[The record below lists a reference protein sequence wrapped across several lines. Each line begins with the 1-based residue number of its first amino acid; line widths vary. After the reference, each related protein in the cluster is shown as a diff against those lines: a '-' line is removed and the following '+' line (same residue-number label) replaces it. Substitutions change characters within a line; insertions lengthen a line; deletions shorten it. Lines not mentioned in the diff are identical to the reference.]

1 MKVSLI
7 GMTKPILE
15 NLTETDV
22 VFTAMSQCYNEH
34 FNEQDALN
42 MDEIKKNKIL
52 KNVLNSGHESVV
64 EHVNFTFL
72 IEDVSRA
79 LTHQLVRHRIASF
92 SQRSGRYT
100 GLESG
105 DWYVIPHTIRKNLNA
120 LNLYLETMETIKE
133 CYNTLTEVCNI
144 PKEDARFILP
154 NGQHTNIAVTMN
166 CRALKNFFGLRLC
179 SRAQWEIR
187 EMAME
192 MANICK
198 EKMPEIFVDC
208 KFAEPKCVQLGFCT
222 EPKKQWCHKM
232 SHITELK
239 NTEK

>member
-1 MKVSLI
+1 MDINIDVNDIKTCDDIDEGNNNSLTSSSSYLNGRWSYDEHIRFLKGCLLFGNNWKKV
-7 GMTKPILE
+7 E
-15 NLTETDV
+15 NYVKSRTS
-22 VFTAMSQCYNEH
+22 SQ
-34 FNEQDALN
+34 
-42 MDEIKKNKIL
+42 I
-52 KNVLNSGHESVV
+52 
-64 EHVNFTFL
+64 
-72 IEDVSRA
+72 
-79 LTHQLVRHRIASF
+79 
-92 SQRSGRYT
+92 RSHAQKFFIR
-100 GLESG
+100 
-105 DWYVIPHTIRKNLNA
+105 IRKNLNA
-120 LNLYLETMETIKE
+120 LNLYLETMENIKE
-133 CYNTLTEVCNI
+133 FYNTLTEICNI

-166 CRALKNFFGLRLC
+166 CRTLKNFFGLRLC

-232 SHITELK
+232 PHITEI
-239 NTEK
+239 NHIEK

>member
-34 FNEQDALN
+34 FNEQDALA
-42 MDEIKKNKIL
+42 MDEEKKNKIL

-64 EHVNFTFL
+64 EHVSFTFL
-72 IEDVSRA
+72 IEDVSRT

-100 GLESG
+100 GLENG
-105 DWYVIPHTIRKNLNA
+105 DWYVIPHTINKKPDA
-120 LNLYLETMETIKE
+120 LKLYVETMETVKN
-133 CYNTLTEVCNI
+133 CYKTLTETYNV
-144 PKEDARFILP
+144 PKEDARFVLP

-166 CRALKNFFGLRLC
+166 CRTLKNFFGLRLC

-192 MANICK
+192 MAKICK
-198 EKMPEIFVDC
+198 EKLPEIFVEC
-208 KFAEPKCVQLGFCT
+208 RFAEPKCVQTGFCT
-222 EPKKQWCHKM
+222 EPRSQWCQKM
-232 SHITELK
+232 PHISEMK
-239 NTEK
+239 CM